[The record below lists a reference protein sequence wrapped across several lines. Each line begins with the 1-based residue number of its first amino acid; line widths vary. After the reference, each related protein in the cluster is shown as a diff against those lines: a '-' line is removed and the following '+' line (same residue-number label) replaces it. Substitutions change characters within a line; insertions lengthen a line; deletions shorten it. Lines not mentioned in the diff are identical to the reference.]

1 MPTLNTGRERSLS
14 WAFEKPG
21 QETNQIMNLLNL
33 PMKNSVTLKKMAKT
47 EATSAAKQS
56 QSIKQKVHDAL
67 PSFQQE
73 KKANV
78 EEGQDGGNMT
88 KQSHKRNA
96 FSGFSSQE
104 KAVYSFVVKGSE
116 ESDMRPLS
124 ALDEILQSLRYAAHF
139 LDLKEAKHD
148 VEMPPMVTA
157 SFDSLTSRE
166 RVSSFGFCISIFLEF
181 LFQGKV
187 CVNGKDCRA
196 YSSLRVELQNILIKS
211 NDVFQVEVTAG
222 GDAEGQGNGKSKRA
236 AGSTSTRKHTA
247 LELAEL
253 LCSQYMS
260 QPATRVDFGEDTE
273 IDEED
278 AGRVGK
284 ASMCR
289 VCIILKYFCYRPFK
303 RMVWL
308 ILFGFNLI
316 DLVWFGLWFV
326 AWRFVTGANTSES
339 RSDHV
344 NLYG

>member
-1 MPTLNTGRERSLS
+1 MPTLNTGRERTLS

-21 QETNQIMNLLNL
+21 QETNQVMNLLNL

-67 PSFQQE
+67 PSFQPE

-78 EEGQDGGNMT
+78 AQEGQDGIGGKGNVT
-88 KQSHKRNA
+88 KHSHKRSA

-116 ESDMRPLS
+116 ERDMRPLN
-124 ALDEILQSLRYAAHF
+124 ALDEILQSLKYAAHF
-139 LDLKEAKHD
+139 LDLKEMKDD

-157 SFDSLTSRE
+157 SFDGLTSKE
-166 RVSSFGFCISIFLEF
+166 RASSFGFCIGIFLEF

-211 NDVFQVEVTAG
+211 NDVFQVEVTDG
-222 GDAEGQGNGKSKRA
+222 GETEGQGNGKSKRA

-260 QPATRVDFGEDTE
+260 QPATRVDFGDDTE

-278 AGRVGK
+278 TGRVGQ
-284 ASMCR
+284 AIMCR
-289 VCIILKYFCYRPFK
+289 MCYF
-303 RMVWL
+303 L
-308 ILFGFNLI
+308 
-316 DLVWFGLWFV
+316 
-326 AWRFVTGANTSES
+326 NTSTDRLFKS
-339 RSDHV
+339 MA
-344 NLYG
+344 G